1 MGRHNQSDIT
11 TMLDT
16 GVAIIE
22 MFVSD
27 NRENFSS
34 QQTRFIVQKLPN
46 RNSFEA
52 LNRYT

>member
-1 MGRHNQSDIT
+1 MGRHNQFDIT

-16 GVAIIE
+16 GVG
-22 MFVSD
+22 VSD

>member
-27 NRENFSS
+27 NPENFSS
-34 QQTRFIVQKLPN
+34 QQILTFDRPKIVKQKL
-46 RNSFEA
+46 F
-52 LNRYT
+52 

>member
-1 MGRHNQSDIT
+1 MGRHNQFDIT

-34 QQTRFIVQKLPN
+34 QQILTFDRPKIAKQKL
-46 RNSFEA
+46 F
-52 LNRYT
+52 

>member
-1 MGRHNQSDIT
+1 MGKYDQFDIT

-22 MFVSD
+22 MYVGD

-34 QQTRFIVQKLPN
+34 QQTRLIVQKLPN
-46 RNSFEA
+46 SNAFKA
-52 LNRYT
+52 LKHYT